1 MLPLEIINCEQGSPE
16 WHAVRAGCVTASEFD
31 TVLAQGKG
39 GAPSKTRQTY
49 LYKLAGEIL
58 TGEVVESYTN
68 AHMERGK
75 IMEDE
80 ARAYYQFKTDQE
92 IQQVGFLK
100 RGQVGCSPDGLIEAN
115 GMHEIKTKLPHL
127 HIAVLLADHLPPEHK
142 AQCQGSLWVAERE
155 WIDFQ
160 SYWPKLPPFIKR
172 VYRDEVYIAEL
183 AKSVEAFV
191 EELNALVHKLRHAA

>member
-1 MLPLEIINCEQGSPE
+1 MSPLEVFVCEQGSPE

-31 TVLAQGKG
+31 TVLAQGKS

-58 TGEVVESYTN
+58 TGEVIEGYTN

-75 IMEDE
+75 VMEDE
-80 ARAYYQFKTDQE
+80 ARAYYQFKTDE
-92 IQQVGFLK
+92 TVQQVGFLK
-100 RGQVGCSPDGLIEAN
+100 RGQIGCSPDGLIGEK

-127 HIAVLLADHLPPEHK
+127 HIAVLLADQLPPEHK
-142 AQCQGSLWVAERE
+142 AQCQGSLWVADRE

-172 VYRDEVYIAEL
+172 IYRDEVYIAEL
-183 AKSVEAFV
+183 AKSVETFI
-191 EELNALVHKLRHAA
+191 EELNTLVTKLMAI